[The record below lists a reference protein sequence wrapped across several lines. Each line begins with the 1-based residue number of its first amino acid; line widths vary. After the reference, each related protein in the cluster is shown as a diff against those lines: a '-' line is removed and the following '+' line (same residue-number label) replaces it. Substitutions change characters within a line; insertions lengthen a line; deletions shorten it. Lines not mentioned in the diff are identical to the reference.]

1 MNKDLKNKLL
11 VLATAAG
18 LAGFG
23 VACGGEAPAAEEGE
37 STETAGG
44 EGEGSCAGAEPA
56 EEAGDEGAAEE
67 AGDEGAAEE
76 GGEGSCGEGSC
87 S

>member
-1 MNKDLKNKLL
+1 MNTVLRNKLL
-11 VLATAAG
+11 MMAAAAG

-23 VACGGEAPAAEEGE
+23 ACGGTEEAPAAEEPE
-37 STETAGG
+37 AMETSG
-44 EGEGSCAGAEPA
+44 A
-56 EEAGDEGAAEE
+56 EEAIEEAAPAEAAEE
-67 AGDEGAAEE
+67 APAEAPAEGAAE